1 MYARLTANH
10 RARYRNPI
18 AVVAGE
24 KVTLGIRD
32 VDWPEFIWA
41 TDPRG
46 RSGWIHQSFLT
57 GDIVARDYDAR
68 DLDGN
73 AGDPVRLIELA
84 GGWWWAE
91 NEINERG
98 WLPERALAIE
108 PGMK

>member
-1 MYARLTANH
+1 MYARLSNNH
-10 RARYRNPI
+10 HARYRNPL

-46 RSGWIHQSFLT
+46 RSGWIHQGFLD
-57 GDIVARDYDAR
+57 GDTVLRDYDAR
-68 DLDGN
+68 EIEGN
-73 AGDPVRLIELA
+73 TGDAVRLIELA

-91 NEINERG
+91 NEIGERG
-98 WLPERALAIE
+98 WLPERVLTIE

>member
-1 MYARLTANH
+1 MYARLSSNH
-10 RARYRNPI
+10 HARYRNPL

-46 RSGWIHQSFLT
+46 RSGWIHLSLLKDDT
-57 GDIVARDYDAR
+57 VLRDYDAR
-68 DLDGN
+68 ELEGN
-73 AGDPVRLIELA
+73 AGDSVRLIELI

-91 NEINERG
+91 NEIGEKG
-98 WLPERALAIE
+98 WLPERVLSIE
-108 PGMK
+108 PGIK